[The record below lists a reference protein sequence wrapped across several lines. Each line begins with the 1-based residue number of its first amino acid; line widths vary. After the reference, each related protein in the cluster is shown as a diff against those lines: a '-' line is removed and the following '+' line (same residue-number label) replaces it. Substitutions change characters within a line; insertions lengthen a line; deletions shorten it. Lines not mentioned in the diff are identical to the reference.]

1 MFVDLVT
8 ASITPNKKSTNHH
21 FQFGKDR
28 SQMEEDMKMRSFLIS
43 KELDGELTI
52 FAKSRG
58 MSVSEV
64 MRKLVEAAIQFN
76 EEQGDS

>member
-1 MFVDLVT
+1 
-8 ASITPNKKSTNHH
+8 
-21 FQFGKDR
+21 
-28 SQMEEDMKMRSFLIS
+28 MEEDMKMRSFLIS